1 MRKLKLNMIALLGG
15 IFMISCGGNQEAID
29 ALNKAAAEL
38 ESSEIV
44 EPTVTADES
53 EADTEDIEEVVE
65 VEVDEDAANEEAANA
80 ATNEMLDDYEAYVD
94 EYLVL
99 YKKAMAGDNTA
110 MAEYPA
116 LMQKAAAL
124 QQTMGEAQAA
134 GTWGVEQIQRML
146 AIQTKMAN
154 AALGS

>member
-1 MRKLKLNMIALLGG
+1 MRKLKLTMIALLGG
-15 IFMISCGGNQEAID
+15 IFMISCGGNQEGID
-29 ALNKAAAEL
+29 ASNKAAAEL

-53 EADTEDIEEVVE
+53 EADTEDVVE

-134 GTWGVEQIQRML
+134 GTWGAEQIQRML